1 MGSFV
6 FKEAA
11 ERNQGSKMSARANP
25 GSTWRKAHQSVST
38 GNQISD
44 SLKRELGGPSG
55 KRVNQLLLESC
66 KRTPL
71 TRDLSPEII
80 KYIKMQ
86 SLLKGRRAEAIAKSL
101 KSKLPNMTQNQL
113 ESISATIIM
122 KAHSALTEARSE
134 MLDLPWYQWLT
145 SRDVRVRKSH
155 RLMDG
160 VLVRWND
167 APDPEALNG
176 EESSSFYHAGEA
188 EGCRCIAASLISL
201 NEVKWPCRA
210 HFNGKIIEMSKKQF
224 IKKSGW
230 KDEFSESCELQKRK
244 WYKTWWGILL
254 LIMAF
259 ILIVRFMGR
268 P

>member
-1 MGSFV
+1 MLILGV
-6 FKEAA
+6 HGEKH
-11 ERNQGSKMSARANP
+11 
-25 GSTWRKAHQSVST
+25 TKALVPETKFPIAS
-38 GNQISD
+38 
-44 SLKRELGGPSG
+44 KRELGGPRGKELISLYWKAVSG
-55 KRVNQLLLESC
+55 A
-66 KRTPL
+66 PL

-201 NEVKWPCRA
+201 NEVKWPCRRISTE
-210 HFNGKIIEMSKKQF
+210 K
-224 IKKSGW
+224 
-230 KDEFSESCELQKRK
+230 
-244 WYKTWWGILL
+244 LL
-254 LIMAF
+254 
-259 ILIVRFMGR
+259 R
-268 P
+268 